1 MATVG
6 HNPDMRTMMP
16 NAMNHVVLSKAEH
29 ERRKEELNRLLD
41 EGLADKAA
49 GNYRPAADV
58 FRDIEEKYGFRE
70 V

>member
-6 HNPDMRTMMP
+6 HNPDIRNIMP
-16 NAMNHVVLSKAEH
+16 NAMNHVVLSKAEY
-29 ERRKEELNRLLD
+29 ERRKEELNHLLD

-58 FRDIEEKYGFRE
+58 FRDIEEKYGLSE